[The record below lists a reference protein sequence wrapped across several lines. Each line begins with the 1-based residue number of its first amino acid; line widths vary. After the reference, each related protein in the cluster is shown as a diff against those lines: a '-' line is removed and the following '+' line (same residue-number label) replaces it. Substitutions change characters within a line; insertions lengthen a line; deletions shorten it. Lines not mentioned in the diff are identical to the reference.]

1 MRLFAI
7 IAAVSAVTGIA
18 AADLTNPLVPEWRG
32 DAGTLY
38 AGWDSFTSADGGAN
52 APEAGSGFD
61 VYNFGPGAVIASSG
75 NIYAAGGPLDI
86 HIYSNV
92 EIAASEAVLSFS
104 FLGSPIDTSDVRAFF
119 LGQYIDPIESELRAL
134 EDFGGF
140 VKETW
145 SFTYDFSN
153 VGGVSSTVAFFFG
166 SGDLTNSSLDA
177 VSVDVLSVP
186 APGAIALLGIAG
198 LTSRRRRG

>member
-1 MRLFAI
+1 MRFLATI
-7 IAAVSAVTGIA
+7 VAVSALTGLA

-32 DAGTLY
+32 GAGAYY
-38 AGWDSFTSADGGAN
+38 AGWESFTDAAGGAN

-61 VYNFGPGAVIASSG
+61 LYNFGPGAFIAGSG

-119 LGQYIDPIESELRAL
+119 LGQYIDPIRHR
-134 EDFGGF
+134 
-140 VKETW
+140 
-145 SFTYDFSN
+145 
-153 VGGVSSTVAFFFG
+153 
-166 SGDLTNSSLDA
+166 
-177 VSVDVLSVP
+177 P
-186 APGAIALLGIAG
+186 
-198 LTSRRRRG
+198 